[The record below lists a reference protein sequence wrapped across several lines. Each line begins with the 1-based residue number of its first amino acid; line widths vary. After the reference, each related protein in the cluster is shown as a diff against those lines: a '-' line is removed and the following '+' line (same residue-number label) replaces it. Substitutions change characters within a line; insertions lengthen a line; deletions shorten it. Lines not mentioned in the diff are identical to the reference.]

1 MLFTL
6 LRLHRLASLASDR
19 ADQRAVEL
27 LPGVRYRVTLA
38 LEAVRRRIPG
48 IGGQPATAADVGN
61 WLMRVGLTPTTR
73 PNVWKAQAAYLR
85 RVPQEAILNA
95 EKL

>member
-1 MLFTL
+1 MLWTL
-6 LRLHRLASLASDR
+6 LRLLRLASLASERSDR
-19 ADQRAVEL
+19 RGAEL
-27 LPGVRYRVTLA
+27 LPGVPYRVPLD
-38 LEAVRRRIPG
+38 LETVRRRIPG
-48 IGGQPATAADVGN
+48 VGGQPATAADVGN
-61 WLMRVGLTPTTR
+61 SLMRVGLTPTTR